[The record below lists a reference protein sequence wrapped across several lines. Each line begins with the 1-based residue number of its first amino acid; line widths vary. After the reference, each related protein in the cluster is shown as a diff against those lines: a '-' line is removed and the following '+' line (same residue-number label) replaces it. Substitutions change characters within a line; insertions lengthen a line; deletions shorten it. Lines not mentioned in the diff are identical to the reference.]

1 MLCHVRYA
9 GYASLARR
17 LAAAFAFVWLTS
29 IFDGA
34 DWSHYGTMDPATA
47 TEKVLVVAPTAIVC
61 YLLWRVLC
69 FTEPAWAVTCRS
81 GFSVAELDARLLDE
95 G

>member
-1 MLCHVRYA
+1 
-9 GYASLARR
+9 
-17 LAAAFAFVWLTS
+17 
-29 IFDGA
+29 
-34 DWSHYGTMDPATA
+34 MDPATA

-69 FTEPAWAVTCRS
+69 FTEIAWAVTCRS
-81 GFSVAELDARLLDE
+81 GFSLAELDARLLDE